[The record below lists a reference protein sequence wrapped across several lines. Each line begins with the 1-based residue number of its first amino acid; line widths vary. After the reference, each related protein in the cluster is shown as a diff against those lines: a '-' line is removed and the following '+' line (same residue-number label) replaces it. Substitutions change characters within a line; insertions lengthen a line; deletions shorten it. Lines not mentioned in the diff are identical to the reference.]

1 MFGAKRPFDTTKAIE
16 DLKIF
21 PAEVR
26 NLHNKNVIMHC
37 FFKRCIDDE
46 EQFKQCLYCA
56 TRLFAPVTPRRSGEA
71 LVVSAGQTCGGATAR
86 KMTCWCFWPRWRL
99 PTAGSTPNIVQ
110 IQYRLCRSILA
121 ANEGQK
127 RWWSPSSRSTR
138 TFPTTTTSVCVQAHG
153 AGHSVLR
160 AGPRVLGALEPGGD
174 GRGPRAVWGCA
185 SESASIRCCCLILAT
200 LSILSECDSEP
211 VL

>member
-71 LVVSAGQTCGGATAR
+71 LVVECR
-86 KMTCWCFWPRWRL
+86 
-99 PTAGSTPNIVQ
+99 PNLWWGYCKEDDLLVFLAKVEAAYGWEYAKHCADPQ
-110 IQYRLCRSILA
+110 SIL
-121 ANEGQK
+121 
-127 RWWSPSSRSTR
+127 
-138 TFPTTTTSVCVQAHG
+138 
-153 AGHSVLR
+153 
-160 AGPRVLGALEPGGD
+160 
-174 GRGPRAVWGCA
+174 
-185 SESASIRCCCLILAT
+185 
-200 LSILSECDSEP
+200 
-211 VL
+211 